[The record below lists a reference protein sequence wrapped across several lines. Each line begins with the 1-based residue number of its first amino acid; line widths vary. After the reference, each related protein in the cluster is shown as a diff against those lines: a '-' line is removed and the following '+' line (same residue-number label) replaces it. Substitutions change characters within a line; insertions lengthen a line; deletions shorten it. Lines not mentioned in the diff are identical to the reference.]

1 MTRLIDAR
9 TSMGL
14 STTDLSPDPFPV
26 GDPVLA
32 GQVGLNVPQ
41 STPGIIR
48 IQFDGVIGAQLGITS
63 DVTITLTLVNGTLST
78 DPIVYQSITSY
89 TGSPASSNNILI
101 PLSASVY
108 NIPAPVSGLLIY
120 SLYVTVSAF
129 ILRSGPE
136 SLNASAYTDN

>member
-1 MTRLIDAR
+1 MTRLVDAR
-9 TSMGL
+9 TSMGFN
-14 STTDLSPDPFPV
+14 TTDLSPDPFPV
-26 GDPVLA
+26 GVPVLA

-48 IQFDGVIGAQLGITS
+48 VQFDGVIGVQLGVTS
-63 DVTITLTLVNGTLST
+63 DVTITLTLVNGTLAT

-89 TGSPASSNNILI
+89 TGSDTISNNILI
-101 PLSASVY
+101 PLSASAY

-120 SLYVTVSAF
+120 SLYITVSAF

-136 SLNASAYTDN
+136 NFNASAFTDS